1 MELPTTYDP
10 WQRGFDKFMD
20 DLFEGEGEEEG
31 EPLIDELKTLWSKDR
46 VETWDA
52 KDKRNFKMRAMLL
65 WSINDIPSYVMLSG

>member
-1 MELPTTYDP
+1 MELPTTYDA

-20 DLFEGEGEEEG
+20 DLFEGEEEG
-31 EPLIDELKTLWSKDR
+31 EPLIDELKTLWSKNR